1 MIVDLEADTYVSG
14 QTVDPCY
21 KNLTWKRRN
30 IGTSIVI
37 SVMDLHQ
44 GVLVFVAAILL
55 ILTACGEDCL
65 WLFVVLLMIK
75 ECKSKK
81 KRTRCWWPPQ
91 N

>member
-44 GVLVFVAAILL
+44 GVFGVCCCHFA
-55 ILTACGEDCL
+55 DFDSM
-65 WLFVVLLMIK
+65 W
-75 ECKSKK
+75 
-81 KRTRCWWPPQ
+81 
-91 N
+91 